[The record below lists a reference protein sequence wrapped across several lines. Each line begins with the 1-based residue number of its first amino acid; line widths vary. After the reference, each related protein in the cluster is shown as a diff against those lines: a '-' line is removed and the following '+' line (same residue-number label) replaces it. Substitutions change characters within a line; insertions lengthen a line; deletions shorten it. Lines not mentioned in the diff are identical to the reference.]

1 VSTDLAV
8 DRPREQERSRSL
20 RWTLVPLGIF
30 LLTRVVDAVWLM
42 IAVRQQGP
50 ITHSPHEV
58 VPVARQPGTYSNVIQ
73 NWDGQ
78 WFRLI
83 AEQGYPHTLP
93 LLHGA
98 VWENQWAFY
107 PLFPGLTKLVML
119 VTHTS
124 YAVSASILNLS
135 LAAVGMC
142 VLFAMIRRTAGQ
154 FAAVMS
160 VVVACTFPTAVVYQA
175 AYSEALTFLLLV
187 SSLFLLSRRRYGAM
201 VVTGLLLSLT
211 RPIVLP
217 LALATAVHAL
227 IRWRRRDTDP
237 FPRAER
243 VRIGVAAASLVAS
256 FAIWPVIGWI
266 VTGNRDAY
274 TASIKAWKVDLD
286 QPLHY
291 ESWLSQAVTGYWT
304 VLVLVVVAVALQAFL
319 LLRPAA
325 RLWPV
330 ELRAWSF
337 SYAAYLLVATRPQGS
352 FTRHLMMALVP
363 WWPFP
368 EVGEAV
374 PARRQQ
380 VLLACVVG
388 ALGLASQYFWIHWFW
403 VKGPAWIA
411 VP

>member
-1 VSTDLAV
+1 MSTDVAV
-8 DRPREQERSRSL
+8 DRPPQQEKSRPF
-20 RWTLVPLGIF
+20 RWALVPLGIF
-30 LLTRVVDAVWLM
+30 LFTRAVAAVWLI

-50 ITHSPHEV
+50 ITLTPHEV
-58 VPVARQPGTYSNVIQ
+58 VPAARQPGTYSNVIQ

-83 AEQGYPHTLP
+83 TEQGYPHTLP
-93 LLHGA
+93 LLHGD

-107 PLFPGLTKLVML
+107 PLFPALTKLVEII
-119 VTHTS
+119 TQTS

-135 LAAVGMC
+135 LAAAGMC
-142 VLFAMIRRTAGQ
+142 VLFAMIRSTAGQ

-187 SSLFLLSRRRYGAM
+187 SSLFLMSRRRYGAM

-217 LALATAVHAL
+217 LVLAIGVHTL
-227 IRWRRRDTDP
+227 LRWRNRGDDP

-243 VRIGVAAASLVAS
+243 CKVVVGAVAMVAS
-256 FAIWPVIGWI
+256 FAIWPLVAWI
-266 VTGNRDAY
+266 VTGDRNGY
-274 TASIKAWKVDLD
+274 TASIRAWKVDLD

-291 ESWLSQAVTGYWT
+291 ESWLSQAFTGYWT
-304 VLVLVVVAVALQAFL
+304 VLVLVLVAVALQAFL

-368 EVGEAV
+368 EVGEHV
-374 PARRQQ
+374 RSRRQQ
-380 VLLACVVG
+380 MILACVVG

-403 VKGPAWIA
+403 VKGPAWVA